1 MLNKKNQVY
10 IDYVIRLME
19 EKFSGKVII
28 NLQLGGVSHL
38 NKKFEPEPPMV
49 VEESVKLK
57 P

>member
-1 MLNKKNQVY
+1 MLDKKTQAY
-10 IDYVIRLME
+10 IDYVVRLL
-19 EKFSGKVII
+19 EKRFSGKITI
-28 NLQLGGVSHL
+28 NALEGGVSHL